1 MSSAALHGFSGVHF
15 EAGALATPTAL
26 PTGPG
31 TLATAP
37 LAAASPPAVG
47 TPAPTAAVSGA
58 PRIVSLATSPDV
70 VHAGD
75 TVRWDVRTTP
85 DVSGV
90 TAKVATYGFTFV
102 RVAPGHFTLAF
113 AIPPSVPFFFHGDYR
128 LAVLAA
134 APAGDAKATATI
146 RFR

>member
-1 MSSAALHGFSGVHF
+1 M
-15 EAGALATPTAL
+15 
-26 PTGPG
+26 
-31 TLATAP
+31 LATAP
-37 LAAASPPAVG
+37 LAAPSPSPSPPGVG
-47 TPAPTAAVSGA
+47 TPAPTASASGA

-102 RVAPGHFTLAF
+102 RVAAGHFTLAF
-113 AIPPSVPFFFHGDYR
+113 AIPPAVPFFFHGDYR
-128 LAVLAA
+128 LAVIAA